1 MKICDFQPVTCCI
14 LETVQDSYYWTLATT
29 TILWPLYRTT
39 CISQLSQLRTGR
51 FCWSEVLLHE
61 CPWWWQL
68 VHLDL
73 VEDARVLLS
82 SVNCTICILLN
93 TSRKLYTDVPNNDIA
108 NDWVTFE
115 VHFRYVKLLEA
126 SILKNTVFH
135 HCRSLADRDDS
146 LMNCHCEWLYRLN

>member
-39 CISQLSQLRTGR
+39 CISQHSQLRTGG

-61 CPWWWQL
+61 CPCSRQL

-93 TSRKLYTDVPNNDIA
+93 TNRKLYTDLPNNDIA
-108 NDWVTFE
+108 NDF
-115 VHFRYVKLLEA
+115 
-126 SILKNTVFH
+126 
-135 HCRSLADRDDS
+135 
-146 LMNCHCEWLYRLN
+146 EWLLKFIWDMWNPLRPVSWKIHYFITVAVLQTGMTVWWTVIVNGYID